1 MFTTLHFNLTRR
13 VTSSPFLLSHSP
25 CSPSGWVLASVSML
39 QSQGGQRPDQHAHVL
54 KAKVVSLLKL
64 YLLLRFPP
72 LPSALSLSLFSLAVA
87 AAAATSSPRHTQQ
100 TPPAPPRAAGSGPG
114 ALASLPAQLSSA
126 FPLPLRVTSV

>member
-13 VTSSPFLLSHSP
+13 VTSSLCSPSTLQPSHSP

-39 QSQGGQRPDQHAHVL
+39 QSQGGQRPDQHSHVL

-87 AAAATSSPRHTQQ
+87 AATSSPRHTQ
-100 TPPAPPRAAGSGPG
+100 
-114 ALASLPAQLSSA
+114 
-126 FPLPLRVTSV
+126 